1 MSNSVEL
8 IRVLAIG
15 QIQTV
20 VHMAHLIWKEHYTPI
35 IGEEQVS
42 YMLKRFQSVDA
53 IRDEIE
59 SGSTQYYLIYSKGK
73 TVGYVGI
80 KLKISQLFLSKIYI
94 LPTERENG
102 LGRQTIAE
110 LKEIASK
117 HGLQTIFLTV
127 NRNNTKS
134 IAAYRK
140 IGFTITGECCQDI
153 GEGYV
158 MDDFSMELALA

>member
-1 MSNSVEL
+1 MISVLTIE
-8 IRVLAIG
+8 

-20 VHMAHLIWKEHYTPI
+20 VNMAHVVWKEHYTPI
-35 IGEEQVS
+35 IGEEQVT

-59 SGSTQYYLIYSKGK
+59 SDSTQYYLIYSERK

-94 LPTERENG
+94 LSTERGSG
-102 LGRQTIAE
+102 LGRQTIA
-110 LKEIASK
+110 LIKEIALD
-117 HGLQTIFLTV
+117 HGLRTIFLTV

-140 IGFTITGECCQDI
+140 IGFNITGERCQDI

-158 MDDFSMELALA
+158 MDDFTMELKL